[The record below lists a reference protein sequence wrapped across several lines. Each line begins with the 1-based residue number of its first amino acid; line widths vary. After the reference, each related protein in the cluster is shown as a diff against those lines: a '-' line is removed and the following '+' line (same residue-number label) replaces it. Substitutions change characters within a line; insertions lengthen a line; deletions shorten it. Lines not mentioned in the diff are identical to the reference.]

1 MVWVKVG
8 ETVRG
13 YDNGNWMA
21 EWQCGSVAEWQC
33 GSVAEWQWGSG
44 VGWQLDGKVAVWQG
58 RITWFHASIQEN
70 RTGVTLFYQDD
81 ADSSLCYGSCVM
93 FCCLAGIE
101 GEVDLEQGS
110 RLRTMVVIKWKK
122 RVYMEFGFGTF
133 DIGTYLRFKTHM
145 LLLHNVML

>member
-1 MVWVKVG
+1 M
-8 ETVRG
+8 RG
-13 YDNGNWMA
+13 YGNGNWMA
-21 EWQCGSVAEWQC
+21 EWQCGSVAGQLD
-33 GSVAEWQWGSG
+33 GSVAG
-44 VGWQLDGKVAVWQG
+44 WQG

-110 RLRTMVVIKWKK
+110 SL
-122 RVYMEFGFGTF
+122 G
-133 DIGTYLRFKTHM
+133 
-145 LLLHNVML
+145 

>member
-1 MVWVKVG
+1 
-8 ETVRG
+8 
-13 YDNGNWMA
+13 MA
-21 EWQCGSVAEWQC
+21 LWQCGTVAVWQCGRVAEWQC
-33 GSVAEWQWGSG
+33 GRV

-101 GEVDLEQGS
+101 GELDLEQGS

-122 RVYMEFGFGTF
+122 ICIRGVWSWY
-133 DIGTYLRFKTHM
+133 
-145 LLLHNVML
+145 V